1 MEGGSSDDELQ
12 TAGRNTDTR
21 TGIEHRCSAEGQVIN
36 SPITG
41 KVLFIKYK
49 KLCLLNKIT
58 GISSLCFSV
67 ASGDGGGGDGSSGS
81 DEEGNDGGVSTVPLP
96 PTTVQSTYDVLR
108 GLGIVGGSGETR
120 DDDQLQTLLSRSGMI
135 MHDQVKLVACK
146 QLIMINVELY
156 VFKQQENAI

>member
-1 MEGGSSDDELQ
+1 MPFILTRFKCYENIFVLYDQVGESHRPHFRPGLEGGSSDDELQ

-58 GISSLCFSV
+58 GISSLFFC
-67 ASGDGGGGDGSSGS
+67 
-81 DEEGNDGGVSTVPLP
+81 GV
-96 PTTVQSTYDVLR
+96 R
-108 GLGIVGGSGETR
+108 
-120 DDDQLQTLLSRSGMI
+120 
-135 MHDQVKLVACK
+135 
-146 QLIMINVELY
+146 
-156 VFKQQENAI
+156 

>member
-41 KVLFIKYK
+41 KGLFIKLK
-49 KLCLLNKIT
+49 TPSLSNNIAES
-58 GISSLCFSV
+58 SSLCFSV
-67 ASGDGGGGDGSSGS
+67 GSGDGGGGDGSSGS
-81 DEEGNDGGVSTVPLP
+81 DEEGNDGGVSTNPLP

-108 GLGIVGGSGETR
+108 GLGIVGGSGETG
-120 DDDQLQTLLSRSGMI
+120 DDDQLQSLLSRSGMI
-135 MHDQVKLVACK
+135 MHGQVKLVACK
-146 QLIMINVELY
+146 Q
-156 VFKQQENAI
+156 